1 MNKKALI
8 PLAIFSVLVV
18 FLAIGLTRDPHEIPS
33 PLIGKPA
40 PAFSG
45 AQLVAAD
52 KNFSAKDMLGQVW
65 LLNAWSSWCVTCREE
80 HPVLVALAKTK
91 TLPIVG
97 LNYKDQKMD
106 ALRVLARGG
115 DPYDLSVVDLDGRIG
130 IDYGIVAMPE
140 SFVIDKQGVVRYKQ
154 FGAITDEALQNKIL
168 PLVRELQKK

>member
-8 PLAIFSVLVV
+8 PLGLFSVLVV
-18 FLAIGLTRDPHEIPS
+18 FLAIGLTRDPREIPS

-40 PAFSG
+40 PAFSA
-45 AQLVAAD
+45 AQLGAPD
-52 KNFSAKDMLGQVW
+52 KVFASKDLLGKVW

-91 TLPIVG
+91 ELPIIG
-97 LNYKDQKMD
+97 LNYKDQRMD

-115 DPYDLSVVDLDGRIG
+115 DPYELSVVDPDGRIG

-154 FGAITDEALQNKIL
+154 FGAITEEALQTKIL